1 MSNFVTKSYKYEVND
16 GCYGYVVNRIKNGVI
31 VELDNGELAVGWRF
45 ENLFPGTKVLCN
57 IIKLGDGIKKPV
69 VNIEAVFEDILYAA

>member
-1 MSNFVTKSYKYEVND
+1 MSNFVTNSCNYEVND

-31 VELDNGELAVGWRF
+31 IELDNGELAVGWRF
-45 ENLFPGTKVLCN
+45 GNLFPGTKVLCN

-69 VNIEAVFEDILYAA
+69 VNIEAVFEDRLYVA